1 MYWLELPASM
11 KIHPI
16 FHASL
21 LEIYHKSIILE
32 KSQPTP
38 PSVEINGCKEYEV
51 ESILDS

>member
-1 MYWLELPASM
+1 M

-21 LEIYHKSIILE
+21 LEIYHESTISGR
-32 KSQPTP
+32 SQPTP
-38 PSVEINGCKEYEV
+38 PSVEIDGCEEYEV